1 MINRPYQ
8 RGELFA
14 KSRGHALPALAKE
27 LGCASWA
34 QFFLKFILGH
44 PAVTCIIP
52 ATSRVHHMQD
62 NMQANFGPVP
72 DPSQREEMLRV
83 FGSL

>member
-1 MINRPYQ
+1 
-8 RGELFA
+8 
-14 KSRGHALPALAKE
+14 
-27 LGCASWA
+27 
-34 QFFLKFILGH
+34 
-44 PAVTCIIP
+44 
-52 ATSRVHHMQD
+52 MQD